1 MIDLTPLEVR
11 KKKSDFRR
19 VMRGYD
25 PGLVDDFLDLV
36 ADRLDELVRE
46 NTALNERTSRQ
57 EQQVSDFRDREQ
69 ALTDALVT
77 AQEMREEIRRQT
89 TLEAELA
96 RKSAEQEAAQLRAT
110 STQEATLLRSTA
122 EQEVARLRAT
132 AAEEVAQLRA
142 RVQAEVTQ
150 LRTTAQQEAQ
160 ELRSTARQERERDEE
175 ALRRLRAQQQQFLAQ
190 YHSFLERE
198 LSELRLSAEA
208 MGVAVSGAARGAVG
222 GAVAGV
228 TDRSSQP
235 IQAPQPEIETAESAP
250 ATLAEADAPFMV
262 RLGSLESADALE
274 STASVPDMVS
284 RHPLEANDGS
294 REDGGAALDP
304 GLLDEEAM
312 LLAPLRVPGATA
324 AEGFMFPDDPIED
337 DELSFVDALEPF
349 EPEPFEPEPFEPEPF
364 EPEPYDEPERFE
376 VEGLE
381 RKGFEPD
388 SFAREPRE
396 AEPREQGAYTAEWF
410 QPAAEE
416 AGRSDVAPVE
426 ESTASDEVE
435 VRDDGLVLYDALS
448 AEADEDGVPGPVGLG
463 GALDEPPGWATAPAW
478 TIQGVDLVQ
487 DSTLSAELPDP
498 PAPFQY
504 DDVGGDDGDGEDED
518 ASEILRNAAAAGY
531 RLPELDDFEELLLD
545 EAVPESGERDE
556 ESSGDDSDGWLPTL
570 LDDDR

>member
-36 ADRLDELVRE
+36 ADRLDELVRQ

-89 TLEAELA
+89 ALEAELA
-96 RKSAEQEAAQLRAT
+96 RKSAEQEAAQLRAS
-110 STQEATLLRSTA
+110 STQEVALLRSTA

-142 RVQAEVTQ
+142 RVQVEVTQ
-150 LRTTAQQEAQ
+150 LRATAQQEAQ

-175 ALRRLRAQQQQFLAQ
+175 ALRRLRAQQQQFLSQ

-208 MGVAVSGAARGAVG
+208 MGVTMGAAVAAVTG
-222 GAVAGV
+222 
-228 TDRSSQP
+228 RWSQP
-235 IQAPQPEIETAESAP
+235 VQAPQHEAEAAEPGAPAEADGPFMVKPESLESPDAGELAESEPDMVAQP
-250 ATLAEADAPFMV
+250 PLAEA
-262 RLGSLESADALE
+262 
-274 STASVPDMVS
+274 
-284 RHPLEANDGS
+284 H
-294 REDGGAALDP
+294 DGGRDDGRAALDP
-304 GLLDEEAM
+304 ELLDEEAM
-312 LLAPLRVPGATA
+312 LLAPPHAAGATA

-364 EPEPYDEPERFE
+364 EPEGLE

-381 RKGFEPD
+381 VDGLEVD
-388 SFAREPRE
+388 
-396 AEPREQGAYTAEWF
+396 GL
-410 QPAAEE
+410 
-416 AGRSDVAPVE
+416 
-426 ESTASDEVE
+426 EVE
-435 VRDDGLVLYDALS
+435 GLEMEGLEVEGLEMEGLEVEGLEVEGLVAGDAVQARDDDLVLYDALG
-448 AEADEDGVPGPVGLG
+448 AEPDEAGVPGPVGLG
-463 GALDEPPGWATAPAW
+463 SVLDEPPSWATAPAW
-478 TIQGVDLVQ
+478 TIQGVDLIQ
-487 DSTLSAELPDP
+487 DSAVSAELPGP
-498 PAPFQY
+498 PAPVQY
-504 DDVGGDDGDGEDED
+504 DDVGGKDGDDENED

-531 RLPELDDFEELLLD
+531 RLPELEDFGELLLD
-545 EAVPESGERDE
+545 EAVPEGGDPDGG
-556 ESSGDDSDGWLPTL
+556 SSGDDADGWLPTL